1 MTNTHRIK
9 YFLFQRFFF
18 SNKGRLVLIWGSV
31 RTILPIFKD
40 GVYWKIY
47 RGFHEQVEPKKLER
61 KRGGWARE
69 EQDGCDNQLLQDF
82 SLPNPLTTPRCIKG
96 HIHCL

>member
-9 YFLFQRFFF
+9 YFLFQSFF
-18 SNKGRLVLIWGSV
+18 SNKGRLVLIWRSL

-61 KRGGWARE
+61 KRGGGQGRNKMVVTISYCKTLAF
-69 EQDGCDNQLLQDF
+69 Q
-82 SLPNPLTTPRCIKG
+82 
-96 HIHCL
+96 IH